1 MARITRTHY
10 GSTPSCGLSANS
22 KQHVCANPRGLR
34 WVLTRVAG
42 DSLVDATSTGVYRV
56 TPAPLPPSM
65 WMGEPWDWQGMQP
78 QSSLRGCA
86 VANVSEVAVAQPN
99 PGYSTG
105 VAGEGLLIGQFR
117 LADGRTAVLLHN
129 HNTAWTLWPTVAFA
143 ER

>member
-1 MARITRTHY
+1 M
-10 GSTPSCGLSANS
+10 
-22 KQHVCANPRGLR
+22 
-34 WVLTRVAG
+34 
-42 DSLVDATSTGVYRV
+42 VDATSTGVYRV
-56 TPAPLPPSM
+56 TPASLPPST

-86 VANVSEVAVAQPN
+86 VTNVSEVAVAKPN